1 MWFGYESQ
9 RLEKILHPIS
19 ALPPHGLGDMSVTV
33 QRECRGIVSGI
44 LLDCFY
50 IIAGSERIHY
60 VCVPEIMEAMPFQ
73 PCLFENFLE
82 GFPDSRL

>member
-33 QRECRGIVSGI
+33 QRECHGIVSGI
-44 LLDCFY
+44 LPDRFDVVP
-50 IIAGSERIHY
+50 GPEGIHHAS
-60 VCVPEIMEAMPFQ
+60 VPEMKGLLMLDAVHMF
-73 PCLFENFLE
+73 
-82 GFPDSRL
+82 